1 MSEEEFWSCYSEIEE
16 AAHSSFEEFASSD
29 KLLDKALEG
38 IRGCLRVTEGEA
50 KRLAERMGLDANG
63 NIIELSWVL
72 AKARVISP
80 KLLDDLEDVYAISQK
95 GADRLTV
102 YSALIRSMEVIEALW
117 SSVRSQL
124 NEPTHR

>member
-1 MSEEEFWSCYSEIEE
+1 MSEEEFWGCYSEIEE
-16 AAHSSFEEFASSD
+16 AAHSPFEEFARSD

-38 IRGCLRVTEGEA
+38 IRGCLRVTEVEA
-50 KRLAERMGLDANG
+50 KRLAERMGLDAKG

-72 AKARVISP
+72 AKAHVISP
-80 KLLDDLEDVYAISQK
+80 NLLDDLEDVYAISQK
-95 GADRLTV
+95 RVDRLTV